1 MILSQKIFSCPS
13 PPLIQPLTTFN
24 SLVYFLSAALSLSL
38 QFKRPSTTRNALKRQ
53 INAVSLQGNIENK
66 KRTDKILSHLLYHIM
81 TNKKQVIKWFLLLS
95 PFEGLQASCAV
106 GGYSGSPNRVK
117 RRQM

>member
-13 PPLIQPLTTFN
+13 PPPLIQPLTTFN

-66 KRTDKILSHLLYHIM
+66 KKNRQDIISSALSYHDK
-81 TNKKQVIKWFLLLS
+81 
-95 PFEGLQASCAV
+95 
-106 GGYSGSPNRVK
+106 
-117 RRQM
+117 